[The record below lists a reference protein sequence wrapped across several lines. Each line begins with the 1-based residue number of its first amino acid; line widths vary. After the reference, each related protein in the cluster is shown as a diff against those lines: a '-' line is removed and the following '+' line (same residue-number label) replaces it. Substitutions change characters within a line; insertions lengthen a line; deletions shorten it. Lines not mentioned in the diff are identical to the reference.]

1 MISSFF
7 RVLAATAVAVMATT
21 VSGCGFT
28 AGSPSATPEPFHES
42 WVPAPKTVAG
52 LTTLASTATGTL
64 ALHTEHG
71 DVEFWS
77 GVDLGATLPG
87 RSPGEVAIEADTYA
101 RWFGQMGELGIHFV
115 RIYTIHR
122 PQFYTELKRYND
134 DHPRAPIYLLQG
146 VYLPDESYVE
156 KGNLF
161 DSAVTTHFTSELTD
175 ASAAVGGNLKRVPTP
190 GFADGTWTADVTP
203 WLAGWIIGAELDPNA
218 VVASD
223 VFNASAP
230 ETAGVYFRSVATDT
244 PTTPTERWLAA
255 RMDELATAEAAA
267 GRSQPIAFVNWPTTD
282 PLTHP
287 TEPWP
292 DEDRVGIDANHV
304 QATAAWPGGTFASIH
319 SYPYYPDFL
328 RYEPAYQKPGLTGAL
343 DQWAAYLA
351 DLKGHY
357 AEASIPLMNSE
368 YGLPSSL
375 GLAHYGTDERNQ
387 GFTSE
392 QEAMAADAAMM
403 RTMSDLGLG
412 GAMLFAWADEWF
424 KHTWNTQPRHSV
436 ANAERRALWHDPL
449 TNEQWFGVL
458 TQDLPGSGWRT
469 SYEARKGLTTVAM
482 QTDES
487 YAHLRLEFDKA
498 PTRQFTIGFDIIPGG
513 EAVASI
519 TGQETGG
526 NVDTTASDVA
536 IVVDKPGSGSTATA
550 YVRSALDPILLD
562 GHPESDLP
570 KPDAPGWSLQ
580 RLSASYAFTEDMV
593 ASPAPP
599 EFQKLGELVSGS
611 WNPSAA
617 KYVSTA
623 TWQWTTTT
631 EGSGGVRLDLR
642 MPWSMLL
649 LGDPSS
655 HTAVVPVNSQPVAK
669 DVLGIGVTVF
679 QSTTNTGTTGTDVG
693 QIQWEDWQKPNYEE
707 RLKVGW
713 EALRSA
719 WNDTSGH

>member
-1 MISSFF
+1 MFSSAF
-7 RVLAATAVAVMATT
+7 RWLAIVSAVSIVA
-21 VSGCGFT
+21 GCSFS
-28 AGSPSATPEPFHES
+28 APGSPGATLEPWHES

-52 LTTLASTATGTL
+52 LTTVASTATGTL

-115 RIYTIHR
+115 RVYTIHR
-122 PQFYTELKRYND
+122 PQFYTELKRYNT
-134 DHPRAPIYLLQG
+134 DHPRAPIYLIQG

-161 DSAVTTHFTSELTD
+161 DSTVTARFTAELQD
-175 ASAAVGGNLKRVPTP
+175 ASAAVGGTLTRPVTP
-190 GFADGTWTADVTP
+190 GFADGTWRADVSP

-223 VFNASAP
+223 IFNASTP
-230 ETAGVYFRSVATDT
+230 ETAGKYFRSTATDT

-255 RMDELATAEAAA
+255 RMDELATAEAKA
-267 GRSQPIAFVNWPTTD
+267 GRSSPIAFVNWPTTD

-292 DEDRVGIDANHV
+292 DEDRVGIDAAHV
-304 QATAAWPGGTFASIH
+304 QATEAWPGGTFASIH

-328 RYEPAYQKPGLTGAL
+328 RYEPTYQQPNASGTV
-343 DQWAAYLA
+343 DQWAAYLT
-351 DLKGHY
+351 DLKAHF
-357 AEASIPLMNSE
+357 AKVSIPLMNSE
-368 YGLPSSL
+368 YGVPSSL
-375 GLAHYGTDERNQ
+375 GLAHYGTQGRDQ
-387 GFTSE
+387 GFTTEE
-392 QEAMAADAAMM
+392 QAMATDAALM

-412 GAMLFAWADEWF
+412 GAMLFEWSDEWF
-424 KHTWNTQPRHSV
+424 KYTWNTRPRQRVSDP
-436 ANAERRALWHDPL
+436 ERRSLWHDPL

-469 SYEARKGLTTVAM
+469 SYEARKGLTTVSVA
-482 QTDES
+482 TDES
-487 YAHLRLEFDKA
+487 YAHLHLEFDKP
-498 PTRQFTIGFDIIPGG
+498 PTKPITIGFDVVPGG
-513 EAVASI
+513 ELVATVAGRT
-519 TGQETGG
+519 TGLSNDSAT
-526 NVDTTASDVA
+526 SDVA
-536 IVVDKPGSGSTATA
+536 IVVDKPGSSSTAMA
-550 YVRSALDPILLD
+550 YVRSAIDPILLD

-570 KPDAPGWSLQ
+570 KPDFTGWSLQ

-593 ASPAPP
+593 SSPTPP
-599 EFQKLGELVSGS
+599 EFQKVGELVAGTWDPDSS
-611 WNPSAA
+611 
-617 KYVSTA
+617 KYRSTA
-623 TWQWTTTT
+623 TWQWTTNTDN
-631 EGSGGVRLDLR
+631 SGDARLDLR
-642 MPWSMLL
+642 IPWSMLL

-655 HTAVVPVNSQPVAK
+655 HTAAIPVQGQPVAK

-679 QSTTNTGTTGTDVG
+679 EATVTTKVG
-693 QIQWEDWQKPNYEE
+693 EVQWEDWQKPNYTE

-713 EALRSA
+713 EALQSA
-719 WNDTSGH
+719 WNDTSANQ